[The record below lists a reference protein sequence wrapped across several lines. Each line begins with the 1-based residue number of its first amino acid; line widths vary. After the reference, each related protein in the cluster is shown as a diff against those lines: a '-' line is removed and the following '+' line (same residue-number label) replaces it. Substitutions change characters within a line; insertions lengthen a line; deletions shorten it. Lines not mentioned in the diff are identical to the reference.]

1 MLTRLPRWCACA
13 HAAVAARAQVAEG
26 AGGRTMG
33 YIMGKAEGV
42 GESWHGHVSAVTVA
56 PEFRRMGLART
67 LMCNLE
73 EVWVLHAHTHARARA
88 RTRTDA
94 RVYARTGAL
103 RSVARAARRAG
114 QAPADACPSQP
125 VRTRGG
131 ATIFAR
137 ALTPPRPRTPAHTRA
152 CR

>member
-1 MLTRLPRWCACA
+1 
-13 HAAVAARAQVAEG
+13 
-26 AGGRTMG
+26 MG

-88 RTRTDA
+88 RTRTHMRA
-94 RVYARTGAL
+94 YTHARTDAL

-131 ATIFAR
+131 ATILVR